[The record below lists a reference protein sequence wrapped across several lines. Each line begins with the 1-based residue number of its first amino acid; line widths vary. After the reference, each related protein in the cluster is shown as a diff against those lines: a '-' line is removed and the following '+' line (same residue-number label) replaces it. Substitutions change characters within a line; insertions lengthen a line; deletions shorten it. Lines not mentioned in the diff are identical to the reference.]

1 MGDIGRTISIR
12 GKWWSRLGDRVSV
25 LASLEFERVSG
36 VCLLC
41 SCRWQMQQV
50 ASQRRQGHRRSTTT
64 TTTTPA
70 AAAASTT
77 SDNAAFKTVFGN
89 SFAFC
94 LLCFCLCFFLS
105 LFCQSGQFGEFFLSH
120 VAHCLGFFLSSSSR
134 RRVRLLL
141 LLFLC
146 SYFILGSPSCP
157 YGAAERAMAVSSPPH
172 LKREIYERNMR
183 APPSAQNNH

>member
-1 MGDIGRTISIR
+1 MGDIRRTISIR
-12 GKWWSRLGDRVSV
+12 GKCWSRLGDRVSV

-50 ASQRRQGHRRSTTT
+50 ASYRRQGHRRSTTT
-64 TTTTPA
+64 TTTIPA

-105 LFCQSGQFGEFFLSH
+105 LFCQSGQFGEFFFYHMLLTAWASFFLRH
-120 VAHCLGFFLSSSSR
+120 LVAVFGCCCCCSCARISFLAHPVAHMAPLRELWLYR
-134 RRVRLLL
+134 RR
-141 LLFLC
+141 
-146 SYFILGSPSCP
+146 
-157 YGAAERAMAVSSPPH
+157 H
-172 LKREIYERNMR
+172 T
-183 APPSAQNNH
+183 